1 LLFSEDIMNEK
12 QNNNLPEKE
21 AVTQQVIEE
30 LSELLQR
37 INF

>member
-1 LLFSEDIMNEK
+1 MNEK